1 MYKIKIETH
10 AAPSNAITIF
20 PECRFLVVLNIC
32 NKISGSLVLFSIA
45 INAANRTTDTVKR
58 EIVRAETH
66 PTSLAVTID

>member
-1 MYKIKIETH
+1 LRKNYIETH

-20 PECRFLVVLNIC
+20 PESRFLVVLNIC

-45 INAANRTTDTVKR
+45 INAANRTTDTVK
-58 EIVRAETH
+58 IVCAETH